1 MTPRITRRAT
11 VIGLLLLAAPLT
23 AGAQPAG
30 QVARIGYLGATSPS
44 ESPGRVEAFR
54 RGLRDQGYVEGQNLV
69 IEYRWAD
76 GRGERLPELAS
87 ELVRLNVRV
96 IFAPTTP
103 AALAAKKATTTIPV
117 VFALVADP
125 VRSGL
130 VTSLA
135 RPGGTITGMSLLTPD
150 VNDKR
155 LELLKETVPGLRRV
169 VVLRNPDSATADQ
182 QVTDLMRAGATLG
195 VKIHPVDVHRQEDL
209 DGAFLEMKRS
219 GADGVFVLVS
229 PFNHRQL
236 GRIAELARQHRVPAI
251 MEFREFVEA
260 GGLIAYGPSLTD
272 TYWRAGGQVARILK
286 GTMPVDLP
294 VEQPT
299 KFDLVINLKTAKA
312 FGVTIPPSVLLRAA
326 EVME

>member
-135 RPGGTITGMSLLTPD
+135 RPGGTITGMS
-150 VNDKR
+150 
-155 LELLKETVPGLRRV
+155 
-169 VVLRNPDSATADQ
+169 
-182 QVTDLMRAGATLG
+182 
-195 VKIHPVDVHRQEDL
+195 
-209 DGAFLEMKRS
+209 
-219 GADGVFVLVS
+219 
-229 PFNHRQL
+229 
-236 GRIAELARQHRVPAI
+236 
-251 MEFREFVEA
+251 
-260 GGLIAYGPSLTD
+260 
-272 TYWRAGGQVARILK
+272 
-286 GTMPVDLP
+286 
-294 VEQPT
+294 
-299 KFDLVINLKTAKA
+299 
-312 FGVTIPPSVLLRAA
+312 
-326 EVME
+326 